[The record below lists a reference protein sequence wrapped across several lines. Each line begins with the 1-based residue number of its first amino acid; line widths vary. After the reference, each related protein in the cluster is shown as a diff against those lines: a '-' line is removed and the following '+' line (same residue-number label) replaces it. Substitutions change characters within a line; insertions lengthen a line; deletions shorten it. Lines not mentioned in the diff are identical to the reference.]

1 MRKEASARLPRTVR
15 PEKYV
20 LSLRPNLKE
29 FTFEGDEDVEIII
42 EEEVSQ
48 IVLNAAELEITSAE
62 LMSRDG
68 VVIPA
73 KAIEIDESSERTTL
87 SFERPLSKGPATL
100 TLRFHGALNDQLRG
114 FYRSMYETPEGEER
128 YMAATQFEAT
138 DARRAFPCWDEPSI
152 KAVFGITLVIPEGL
166 VAVSNT
172 PIVAEEA
179 HGEGMKVVRF
189 AETPRMST
197 YLLAFVVGE
206 MASVEAKAGDGTLTS
221 VWATPDKAE
230 YGRFAV
236 ETSARILD
244 YMNDYFGIP
253 YPLEKLDHIAL
264 PDFAAGAM
272 ENWGAITYRERVL
285 LFDPAS
291 STSATKQAIAEV
303 MAHEI
308 AHMWFGDLVT
318 MEWWDNLWLNESF
331 ASWMGNKAVG
341 ELFPEW
347 NMWTQF
353 LLQEAMGGLNLDGLR
368 TSHPVEVPVGH
379 PDEIEEIFD
388 AISYNKGASI
398 LWMLEQY
405 LGEDVFRQGMNL
417 YFTTHKY
424 GNARTED
431 LWRAFGEVSD
441 QDVVGLMRNW
451 VQQTG
456 FPLLTSGV
464 EREDGDASLHLSQS
478 RFLYERLH
486 GATKDETLWRVP
498 LQVLRAGEA
507 QASTSLMTDRKVRQP
522 LGRGRGAEA
531 NDWVKVNAGQSG
543 FYRVNYPEEEWQRL
557 ARAVETLELP
567 ERDRL
572 GLQSDA
578 YALMRAGFIPATLYL
593 SITEAYV
600 NEADPNVWRILSS
613 NLQSFEIAIMDTSFL
628 EHYFDFG
635 RSLFR
640 PVAKRIGWD
649 AARGEGH
656 LDALKRRAVLGRL
669 GMFEEN
675 DTLDEARKRFEGYVG
690 DPVSLNPDL
699 KDIVF
704 VLSGR
709 ESDRSIYDKL
719 WELENAATLNE
730 EKARFLRALASPKS
744 ESLLRETLERAITEE
759 VRSQDAV
766 LVISDV
772 GDNRYGRDLAWE
784 FTKDHWDELYRRY
797 GKTGHLIRRLISV
810 TESFTT
816 LDRARE
822 VEEFFK
828 AHPVPAAKMK
838 VQQALERI
846 RLNAKWLEV
855 NGQGLEEWLAR
866 RD

>member
-1 MRKEASARLPRTVR
+1 
-15 PEKYV
+15 
-20 LSLRPNLKE
+20 
-29 FTFEGDEDVEIII
+29 
-42 EEEVSQ
+42 
-48 IVLNAAELEITSAE
+48 
-62 LMSRDG
+62 
-68 VVIPA
+68 
-73 KAIEIDESSERTTL
+73 
-87 SFERPLSKGPATL
+87 
-100 TLRFHGALNDQLRG
+100 
-114 FYRSMYETPEGEER
+114 
-128 YMAATQFEAT
+128 MAATQFEAT
-138 DARRAFPCWDEPSI
+138 DARRAFPCWDEPSL
-152 KAVFGITLVIPEGL
+152 KAVFDVTLVIPQGL

-172 PIVAEEA
+172 PIASEEA
-179 HGEGMKVVRF
+179 QGEDMKVVRF

-206 MASVEAKAGDGTLTS
+206 MASVEAKASDGTLIS
-221 VWATPDKAE
+221 VWATPDKVE

-291 STSATKQAIAEV
+291 STAATKQAIAEV

-353 LLQEAMGGLNLDGLR
+353 LLQEAMGGLNLDALR
-368 TSHPVEVPVGH
+368 SSHPVEVPVGH

-388 AISYNKGASI
+388 AISYNKGAAI

-405 LGEDVFRQGMNL
+405 LGEEVFREGMHL
-417 YFTTHKY
+417 YFTTHSY
-424 GNARTED
+424 GNAKTED
-431 LWRAFGEVSD
+431 LWKAFGLASD

-451 VQQTG
+451 VQKTG
-456 FPLLTSGV
+456 FPLVTAEV

-478 RFLYERLH
+478 RFLYDHLQ
-486 GATKDETLWRVP
+486 GATGDETLWRVP

-507 QASTSLMTDRKVRQP
+507 EASRFLMAEGKVRYP
-522 LGRGRGAEA
+522 LGRGGGAA
-531 NDWVKVNAGQSG
+531 ASDWVKLNAGQSG
-543 FYRVNYPEEEWQRL
+543 FYRVSYSEDEWQRL
-557 ARAVETLELP
+557 ARAVENLDLP

-593 SITEAYV
+593 SITEAYAD
-600 NEADPNVWRILSS
+600 ETDPNVWRMLSS
-613 NLQSFEIAIMDTSFL
+613 NLQSFEMAIMDASFMDRYL
-628 EHYFDFG
+628 AFG
-635 RSLFR
+635 RDLFR
-640 PVAKRIGWD
+640 PVAKLIGWD
-649 AARGEGH
+649 AAQGEGH

-669 GMFEEN
+669 GMFEDG
-675 DTLDEARKRFEGYVG
+675 DTLGEARTRFERYLD
-690 DPVSLNPDL
+690 DPGSLSPDL
-699 KDIVF
+699 KDVVF
-704 VLSGR
+704 VLAAR
-709 ESDRSIYDKL
+709 ESERSVYDRL
-719 WELENAATLNE
+719 WQLEEAAALNE
-730 EKARFLRALASPKS
+730 EKARLLRALAAPKS
-744 ESLLRETLERAITEE
+744 ESLLRETLERSMTEQ
-759 VRSQDAV
+759 VRSQDSV

-797 GKTGHLIRRLISV
+797 GKTGHLVRRLINV

-816 LDRARE
+816 LDKATE
-822 VEEFFK
+822 VEEFFR

-855 NGQGLEEWLAR
+855 NGQGLEEWLAGKA
-866 RD
+866 